1 MSVLAN
7 LWNNSLIFAGKELG
21 KLGVIEYVER
31 PALPPMK
38 ISQKEIIGRDGVL
51 YKTKNFEPLYITVKI
66 RQFNNITRNIDDIIF
81 DLMELV
87 HSKTL
92 ASLNYKNKRTWYDAV
107 LVDIGNFEKFR
118 NRMAY
123 LELVFMAPDPLARSK
138 DRYKTESF
146 TSKEISMSTSLATKG
161 IFTFTGSSN
170 KITNTRTGEFIEI
183 LSGTS
188 NKFVI
193 DCEKEIV
200 TIGSNRAMD
209 RLNVYSDFF
218 EIKSGDVIKA
228 TSHVTLEYYERY
240 LYDR

>member
-1 MSVLAN
+1 MAKLF
-7 LWNNSLIFAGKELG
+7 NNSLIFAGMELG

-87 HSKTL
+87 HSKML
-92 ASLNYKNKRTWYDAV
+92 APLNYRNKRTWYDAV
-107 LVDIGNFEKFR
+107 LVDIQNFEKYR

-123 LELVFMAPDPLARSK
+123 LELVFMAPD
-138 DRYKTESF
+138 
-146 TSKEISMSTSLATKG
+146 KG

-170 KITNTRTGEFIEI
+170 KITNMRTGEFIEI
-183 LSGTS
+183 LAGTS
-188 NKFVI
+188 SKFVI
-193 DCEKEIV
+193 DCEKEVV

-228 TSHVTLEYYERY
+228 TSPVTLEYYERY

>member
-1 MSVLAN
+1 MAKLFN
-7 LWNNSLIFAGKELG
+7 DSLIFAGNELG
-21 KLGVIEYVER
+21 NLGVIEYVER

-38 ISQKEIIGRDGVL
+38 ISQKEILGRDGVL

-92 ASLNYKNKRTWYDAV
+92 APLNYKNKRTWYDAV
-107 LVDIGNFEKFR
+107 LVDIQNFEKFR

-123 LELVFMAPDPLARSK
+123 LELVFMVPYPLARSK
-138 DRYKTESF
+138 DRFKTESF
-146 TSKEISMSTSLATKG
+146 TSKQIEMATSLETRG

-170 KITNTRTGEFIEI
+170 KITNMRTGQFIEI

-188 NKFVI
+188 TKFII
-193 DCEKEIV
+193 DCEKEV
-200 TIGSNRAMD
+200 VSIGSNRAMD
-209 RLNVYSDFF
+209 RLNVYSEFF
-218 EIKSGDVIKA
+218 DIKSGDLIKA
-228 TSHVTLEYYERY
+228 TSPVTLEYYERY

>member
-1 MSVLAN
+1 MVK
-7 LWNNSLIFAGKELG
+7 LWNNSLIFAGRELG

-66 RQFNNITRNIDDIIF
+66 RQFNNITRNIDDIVF

-92 ASLNYKNKRTWYDAV
+92 APLNYRNKRTWYDAV
-107 LVDIGNFEKFR
+107 LVDIQNFEKFR
-118 NRMAY
+118 QRMAY
-123 LELVFMAPDPLARSK
+123 LELVFMAPDPIARSK
-138 DRYKTESF
+138 DRYKTNSF
-146 TSKEISMSTSLATKG
+146 TSKEINMATSLGTKG

-170 KITNTRTGEFIEI
+170 RITNTRTNEFIEI
-183 LSGTS
+183 LAGTS
-188 NKFVI
+188 NTFVI
-193 DCEKEIV
+193 DCEKEV
-200 TIGSNRAMD
+200 VKIGSNRAMD
-209 RLNVYSDFF
+209 RLSFYTTFF
-218 EIKSGDVIKA
+218 EIRNGDIIKA
-228 TSHVTLEYYERY
+228 TSPVTLEYYERY

>member
-1 MSVLAN
+1 MAK

-31 PALPPMK
+31 PAIPTMK
-38 ISQKEIIGRDGVL
+38 IRQKEIIGRDGVL
-51 YKTKNFEPLYITVKI
+51 YKTKNFEPLAIIVKI
-66 RQFNNITRNIDDIIF
+66 RLFNDITNNIDDIVF

-87 HSKTL
+87 HRKTL
-92 ASLNYKNKRTWYDAV
+92 APLNYKNKRTWYDAV
-107 LVDIGNFEKFR
+107 LVDIQHFKKFR
-118 NRMAY
+118 QRMAY
-123 LELVFMAPDPLARSK
+123 LELVFRAPDPIARSK
-138 DRYKTESF
+138 DRYKAGPF
-146 TSKEISMSTSLATKG
+146 TSKQIEMATTLETKG

-170 KITNTRTGEFIEI
+170 KISNTRTGEFIEI
-183 LSGTS
+183 LSGS
-188 NKFVI
+188 SSKFVI
-193 DCEKEIV
+193 DCEKEVV

-228 TSHVTLEYYERY
+228 TSPVTLEYYERY